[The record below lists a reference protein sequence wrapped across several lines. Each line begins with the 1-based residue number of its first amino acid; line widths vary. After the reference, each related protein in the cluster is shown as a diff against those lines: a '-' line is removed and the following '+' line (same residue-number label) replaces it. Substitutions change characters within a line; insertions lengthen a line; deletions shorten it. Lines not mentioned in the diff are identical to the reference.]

1 MHSPSYKTN
10 QVGSHHPKGVFR
22 ETVESLLIAIGIAL
36 VIRAGVVYP
45 FKIPTGSME
54 GSLLVGD
61 HILCNKFVYGIRTP
75 DWIGIPYTKIGFFV
89 PFTRT
94 PGFRK
99 PARGD
104 VMIFKYPRDLAEYYV
119 KRCIAVSGDTVAIR
133 NKVTYVNGQQF
144 PDAPN
149 TQFIDSRVF
158 PPGAQQ
164 RDIFP
169 PGAGNAHNYGP
180 VRIPAPGDTFRFT
193 DTDRPRWFEWF
204 QLIVYEGGRIDLSY
218 RGQAI
223 HLSAENIDRWQTAIR
238 MYPITSFRINDRSL
252 NGFVYTV
259 RYRQYFMM
267 GDNRD
272 NSLDSRF
279 WGFVPD
285 RHIVGEALMVY
296 WSWNDDVPF
305 YRLPEKVRWRRLLN
319 LIH

>member
-1 MHSPSYKTN
+1 MHSSSYRT
-10 QVGSHHPKGVFR
+10 QQAGPHHSKGVFR
-22 ETVESLLIAIGIAL
+22 ETIESLLIAIGIAL

-75 DWIGIPYTKIGFFV
+75 DWIGIPYTKFGFFV

-94 PGFRK
+94 PGFRQ

-104 VMIFKYPRDLAEYYV
+104 VMVFKYPRDLTEYYV

-133 NKVTYVNGQQF
+133 NKVALVNGRPF
-144 PDAPN
+144 SDAPN

-158 PPGAQQ
+158 PTDAQQ
-164 RDIFP
+164 LDIFP
-169 PGAGNAHNYGP
+169 PGAGNVHNYGP
-180 VRIPAPGDTFRFT
+180 LRIPAPGDTFRFT
-193 DTDRPRWFEWF
+193 DANRSRWFEWF
-204 QLIVYEGGRIDLSY
+204 QLIVYEGGRIDLSC
-218 RGQAI
+218 RGQANC
-223 HLSAENIDRWQTAIR
+223 LSAETIDRWQTAIR
-238 MYPITSFRINDRSL
+238 MYPITSFRINDRPL

-319 LIH
+319 LIR